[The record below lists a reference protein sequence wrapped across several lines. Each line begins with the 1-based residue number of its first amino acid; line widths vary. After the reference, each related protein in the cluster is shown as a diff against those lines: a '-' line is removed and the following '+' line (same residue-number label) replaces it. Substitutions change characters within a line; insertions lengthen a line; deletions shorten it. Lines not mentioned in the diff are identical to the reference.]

1 MGDIF
6 AELYGPTL
14 KEVFTTHARE
24 KLAQGADCPECAR
37 AYAQRGKPEFVLAY
51 LLLSKLPEEEK
62 REMLAYAYERRATL
76 SEEKA
81 EALQAEFHRTFP
93 LIMLEVHKDHMAAQ
107 RVREGRPLHSE
118 TGVKIFHMS

>member
-1 MGDIF
+1 MSDIF
-6 AELYGPTL
+6 ADLYGATL

-51 LLLSKLPEEEK
+51 LLLSDLPEEEK
-62 REMLAYAYERRATL
+62 RELLAYAYERRAEI
-76 SEEKA
+76 SQEKA
-81 EALQAEFHRTFP
+81 QALQAEFHRTFP
-93 LIMLEVHKDHMAAQ
+93 LIMLEVHKDRMAAQ

-118 TGVKIFHMS
+118 AEVKIFHMI